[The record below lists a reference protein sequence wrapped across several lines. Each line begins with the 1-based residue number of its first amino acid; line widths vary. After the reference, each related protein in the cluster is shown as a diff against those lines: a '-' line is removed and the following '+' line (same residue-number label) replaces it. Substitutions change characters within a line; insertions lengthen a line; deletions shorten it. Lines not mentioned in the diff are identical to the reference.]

1 MSKSPAAKVLLVT
14 LGVILI
20 LGGSCAGLLGVS
32 NLGGPALNAALVAA
46 AVAAVVGGVLAI
58 ARSRK

>member
-1 MSKSPAAKVLLVT
+1 MSKSSTAKVLLVT

-32 NLGGPALNAALVAA
+32 NLGGPALNVALVAA

>member
-1 MSKSPAAKVLLVT
+1 MTRSSAAKVMLVT
-14 LGVILI
+14 VGVILI

-32 NLGGPALNAALVAA
+32 NLGGPALNAVLIAA
-46 AVAAVVGGVLAI
+46 AVAAVVGGVFAI